1 MINKHTNKKY
11 KFVKGKTYTAKG
23 RANYRIKDYD
33 YSNIDY
39 LRYSGEGK
47 EVVLNA

>member
-1 MINKHTNKKY
+1 MYNEFIFNTPEKSNHREDQPTISDD
-11 KFVKGKTYTAKG
+11 
-23 RANYRIKDYD
+23 RIKKYD

-47 EVVLNA
+47 EVVL